1 MQNSKSD
8 TFQILV
14 AETAEIKKKKL
25 KKTTNW
31 NILLT
36 RTVVLKEI
44 SVLVYQNQELK

>member
-8 TFQILV
+8 SFQILV
-14 AETAEIKKKKL
+14 AETAEIKKKL
-25 KKTTNW
+25 KKATNW

>member
-8 TFQILV
+8 SFQILV
-14 AETAEIKKKKL
+14 AEMAEIKKKQ
-25 KKTTNW
+25 KKTNW

-36 RTVVLKEI
+36 RTVALKEI

>member
-8 TFQILV
+8 SFQILV
-14 AETAEIKKKKL
+14 AEMAEIKKKK
-25 KKTTNW
+25 KTNW

-36 RTVVLKEI
+36 RTVALKEI